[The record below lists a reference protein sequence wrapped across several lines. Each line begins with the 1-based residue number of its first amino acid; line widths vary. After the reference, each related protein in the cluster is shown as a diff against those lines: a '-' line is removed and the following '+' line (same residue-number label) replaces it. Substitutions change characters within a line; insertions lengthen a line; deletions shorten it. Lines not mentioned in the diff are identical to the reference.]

1 MFRKFTSRTYCVLPA
16 ILFLSLFISVLL
28 SACSK
33 KNEPEQPSGDQQ
45 PLMDAVIVLQTD
57 SDEWQVQL
65 FKEHLF
71 YSEAVAVKL
80 PAPWRLPDREEAK
93 VLKKLLSELEQE
105 DVHEEKVSYY
115 LCRSSMEIPYLF
127 KQRQPAQI
135 SGLPLSM
142 YADKGYHGIAGGR

>member
-16 ILFLSLFISVLL
+16 ILFRLLFISVLL
-28 SACSK
+28 NGCSK
-33 KNEPEQPSGDQQ
+33 KNDPEHPSGELQ
-45 PLMDAVIVLQTD
+45 PLTEAVIVLQTD

-93 VLKKLLSELEQE
+93 VLKDLTYTTPSGERFVTSDGYTFGMPSPSVTKAGAKTKYSVLGLYRRKTII
-105 DVHEEKVSYY
+105 DV
-115 LCRSSMEIPYLF
+115 PF
-127 KQRQPAQI
+127 
-135 SGLPLSM
+135 
-142 YADKGYHGIAGGR
+142 